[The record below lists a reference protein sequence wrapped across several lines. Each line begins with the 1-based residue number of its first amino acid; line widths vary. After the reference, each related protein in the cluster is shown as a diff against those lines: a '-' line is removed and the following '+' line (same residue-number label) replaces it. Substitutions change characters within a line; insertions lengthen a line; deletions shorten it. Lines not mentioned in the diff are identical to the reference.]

1 MLWNNLAT
9 VANTHNLPWIIASDF
24 NELLSN
30 DEKLGGRPISLY
42 RANLFK
48 DCLDTCNMV
57 DLGFQGPRYTWTNKH
72 GLSSFIQER
81 LDRFFANPGWCVLYL
96 EALVTHLPRCSSDHC
111 PVLLELEP
119 QSSLRLN
126 RPFKFQSFWLSD
138 NSLPNVARNA
148 WSNYSNL
155 YDSISSFSRSVTEWS
170 RAHFG
175 NIFAKKKRILARLGG
190 IQKALAK
197 RPSDFLINLDKHL
210 QVDLLNVLNQKEEL

>member
-96 EALVTHLPRCSSDHC
+96 EARVTHLPRCSSDHY

-148 WSNYSNL
+148 WSNNSNL

-175 NIFAKKKRILARLGG
+175 NIFAKKKRILAQLGG

-210 QVDLLNVLNQKEEL
+210 QVDLLNVLNQEKEL